1 LDEKERIEQQK
12 KGLEGTLEERAR
24 QAQQLQLDN
33 DKLCEEIE
41 SLKRK
46 LKNEQE
52 ARAELQEKDTY
63 LEEKAEVLKQLCEQ
77 ESEEKNELEKAKQ
90 LVEKQLEELKGQYNV
105 LIDKHGGR
113 GQLVQSLQSQL
124 EEERKRTAELS
135 LNVASLEE
143 SVASLKGDIKEISEK
158 LEKERQLR
166 QQETEANERRNKAE
180 LDGVGVLQVNLS
192 NHIEDLRLWQK
203 LLELP
208 GVGDLDFQSE
218 IRPQIVSSL
227 NGEDFNKQVQILSKK
242 LEEEDGELMKLWKMK
257 EAEIKSKKAKN
268 ASKKQH
274 NK

>member
-41 SLKRK
+41 SLKSQ

-63 LEEKAEVLKQLCEQ
+63 LEEKVEVLKQLCEQ
-77 ESEEKNELEKAKQ
+77 ESEEKTELEKAKQ

-105 LIDKHGGR
+105 LIDSHGGR
-113 GQLVQSLQSQL
+113 GKLVQSLQSQL
-124 EEERKRTAELS
+124 EEEKKRTTELS
-135 LNVASLEE
+135 LNVATLEE

-180 LDGVGVLQVNLS
+180 LDGIGVLKVNLS